1 MALQNINPTQTN
13 SWQNLA
19 KHFET
24 MQHNSI
30 KEMFQKEADRTANF
44 HIQWNDF
51 LVDFSKNN
59 ITSDTMRLL
68 VDLANEAQLKDA
80 ISKYFNGDI
89 INQTENRAVL
99 HTALRS
105 PEFTDV
111 KVNGINVMPEVFE
124 VKNKIKNFT
133 NEIVNGVRKGYTS
146 KTFTDI
152 VNIGIGG
159 SDLGPAM
166 VVEALQFYKNHLNVH
181 FVSNVDGDH
190 VNEVIKKLNPET
202 TLFVIVSKTFTTQ
215 ETLTNSETIRK
226 WFLQSAKQEDVA
238 KHFVAV
244 STNLK
249 KVTAFGIDVNNV
261 FPMWDWVG
269 GRFSLWSAVGLSI
282 SLAVGFDNFNKLLK
296 GANQMD
302 EHFKTT
308 DFDKNIPVV
317 LALLS
322 IWYNNFFGAESE
334 ALIPYT
340 QYLQKLAPY
349 LQQGIMESNGKSVD
363 RDGNKVNYQ
372 TGTIIWGEPG
382 TNSQHAFFQ
391 LIHQG
396 TKLIPTDFIGFV
408 KPLYGDQNHHDKLMS
423 NFFAQTE
430 ALLNG
435 KTEAQVMNEFTKQ
448 NFSTGEADFLLPFK
462 VFSGNKPT
470 NTILIQKLTPE
481 SLGAL
486 VALYEHKIFVQG
498 VIWNI
503 FSYDQWGVELGKQLA
518 NSILD
523 EINSKTLKSHD
534 SSTEFLLTHFLKHK

>member
-1 MALQNINPTQTN
+1 
-13 SWQNLA
+13 
-19 KHFET
+19 
-24 MQHNSI
+24 MQSVSM
-30 KEMFQKEADRTANF
+30 KEMFKNDKERTAKF
-44 HIQWNDF
+44 HIKWNDF
-51 LVDFSKNN
+51 LVDYSKNIIN
-59 ITSDTMRLL
+59 NETIDLL
-68 VDLANEAQLKDA
+68 LKLTQEVDLKDA
-80 ISKYFNGDI
+80 ISKYFDGDI

-99 HTALRS
+99 HTALRAS
-105 PEFTDV
+105 ASAT
-111 KVNGINVMPEVFE
+111 VNVDGQNVMPEVFE
-124 VKNKIKNFT
+124 VKNKIKAFT
-133 NEIVNGVRKGYTS
+133 NEVVNGIRKGFTG
-146 KTFTDI
+146 KAFTDV

-166 VVEALQFYKNHLNVH
+166 AVEALQFYKNHLNLH

-190 VNEVIKKLNPET
+190 VNEIIKKLNPET

-226 WFLQSAKQEDVA
+226 WFLKSASQKDVA
-238 KHFVAV
+238 QHFVAV
-244 STNLK
+244 STNIQ
-249 KVTAFGIDVNNV
+249 KVTEFGINANNV

-282 SLAVGFDNFNKLLK
+282 SLAVGYDNYDKLLF

-302 EHFKTT
+302 EHFKTA
-308 DFDKNIPVV
+308 DFDKNIPVL

-363 RDGNKVNYQ
+363 RDGNVVKYQ

-396 TKLIPTDFIGFV
+396 TKMIPTDFIGFV
-408 KPLYGDQNHHDKLMS
+408 KPLYGDQDHHDKLMS

-435 KTEAQVMNEFTKQ
+435 KTETEVNNEFTKQ
-448 NFSTGEADFLLPFK
+448 NMNPDKASFLLPFK

-470 NTILIQKLTPE
+470 NTLLIQKLTPE
-481 SLGAL
+481 SLGSL
-486 VALYEHKIFVQG
+486 IALYEHKIFVQG

-518 NSILD
+518 NSILG
-523 EINSKTLKSHD
+523 EINSQTVHKHD
-534 SSTEFLLTHFLKHK
+534 SSTEFLLNHFLEYRK